1 LENKAAADS
10 RGINVP
16 LRPAIERFREHYGC
30 PAART
35 IVAISALWALAGCA
49 ATPGNETTASTAP
62 AATSAN
68 KLSDVFATPDW
79 AKFSTG
85 ERVKTAARAV
95 TPDDLI
101 GADGSCAAT
110 RIAAPEPAP
119 QQTSETDGATN
130 NAAVS
135 MVPVQPGPT
144 VAGGIA
150 LAMTECD
157 VAQRAGYPGN
167 VEIGSEAGGERSAV
181 LTYRQGP
188 WPGIYRFRGGRLV
201 SIERVEV
208 IEPPKPKKIAKPAK
222 PPAKVNLRSST
233 AQ

>member
-1 LENKAAADS
+1 MF
-10 RGINVP
+10 
-16 LRPAIERFREHYGC
+16 LRPAIIRLRICESGS
-30 PAART
+30 AAGTT
-35 IVAISALWALAGCA
+35 IAFAAMLALAGCA
-49 ATPGNETTASTAP
+49 ATPTSDATP
-62 AATSAN
+62 AASGS

-85 ERVKTAARAV
+85 QRTKTVVRAI

-110 RIAAPEPAP
+110 RVAAAEPQP
-119 QQTSETDGATN
+119 PTETDGAGN
-130 NAAVS
+130 NQPSIA
-135 MVPVQPGPT
+135 PVQPGPT

-157 VAQRAGYPGN
+157 VASRAGFPGN
-167 VEIGSEAGGERSAV
+167 VEIGSEAGGERTAV

-188 WPGIYRFRGGRLV
+188 WPGLYRFRAGRLV

-208 IEPPKPKKIAKPAK
+208 IEPPKPKVAKPAK
-222 PPAKVNLRSST
+222 PPAKVNQRNST
-233 AQ
+233 VQ